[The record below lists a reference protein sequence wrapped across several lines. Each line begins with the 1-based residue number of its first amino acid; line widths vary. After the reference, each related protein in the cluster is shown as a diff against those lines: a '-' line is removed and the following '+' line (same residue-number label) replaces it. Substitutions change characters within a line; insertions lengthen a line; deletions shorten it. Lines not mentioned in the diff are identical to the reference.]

1 MVGSVYSLTCTLNGT
16 ERLTDSNV
24 TYQWFKDG
32 MVVPGQAMETLSFSS
47 LAISDAG
54 SYSCAIILSS
64 YLLSGPISRNSDP
77 FFIAL
82 ACKLSHDVWFL
93 INMHYVYEL
102 IIHCSV
108 NLSLWTY
115 NHSKLGLGIVE
126 HLTYNWF
133 NLHAC

>member
-32 MVVPGQAMETLSFSS
+32 MVVSGQAMETIYFSS
-47 LAISDAG
+47 LTISDAG
-54 SYSCAIILSS
+54 SYSCTIFLSS

-77 FFIAL
+77 FFITL
-82 ACKLSHDVWFL
+82 SCKLSHDMWFL
-93 INMHYVYEL
+93 INMHYVYGL
-102 IIHCSV
+102 IIHCSE

-115 NHSKLGLGIVE
+115 NHSKLGLGVVE
-126 HLTYNWF
+126 HLTYS
-133 NLHAC
+133 